1 MATKMT
7 ADGKTKAKVLIVKV
21 TRPQKSRK
29 VRKADNQKKAA
40 RKAQRGVLPGPTPKK
55 GPIAA
60 GVERTRSSLANA
72 PPSEAKHAFHVA
84 NRRRVP
90 LTTARGAD
98 PAGVQ
103 GLGDVPQ

>member
-40 RKAQRGVLPGPTPKK
+40 RKAQRGVLP
-55 GPIAA
+55 A